1 MTSDD
6 LRREEELELTVGLVW
21 REERVGCPH
30 RDVLRAF
37 LDGSLEPGAMDYLA
51 FHIDECLCPYCGS
64 VLDELREQDANVLR
78 EDLLGIKDRLLRST
92 AVFLRSKPSS

>member
-1 MTSDD
+1 MKAIQASGT
-6 LRREEELELTVGLVW
+6 
-21 REERVGCPH
+21 H
-30 RDVLRAF
+30 
-37 LDGSLEPGAMDYLA
+37 YLA